1 MPLGQP
7 QLKERERERERERD
21 CIMSEEEEAPVLS
34 SHRRATVIRIDVRIQ
49 VNRYG
54 SLNVCTYVYS
64 G

>member
-1 MPLGQP
+1 
-7 QLKERERERERERD
+7 
-21 CIMSEEEEAPVLS
+21 MSEEEEAPVLS